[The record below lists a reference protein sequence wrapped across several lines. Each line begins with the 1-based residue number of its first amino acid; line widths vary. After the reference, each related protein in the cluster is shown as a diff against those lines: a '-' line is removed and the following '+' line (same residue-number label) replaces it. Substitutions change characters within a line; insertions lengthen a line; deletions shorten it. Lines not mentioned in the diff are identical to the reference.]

1 MATYTLTA
9 AQLYGQGI
17 LNSFVVSADSSID
30 PDAQAFITAAA
41 ITDSTQQ
48 SAINALVVGMKADNI
63 WTNMQAIYPFVGG
76 TASTHKF
83 NLKDPRDLDAAF
95 RIQFFGGVTHSSNGA
110 LPNGTNGYADT
121 KFNASL
127 NIPNPESLQAHF
139 STYFRTTENGYQA
152 GANIIYGN
160 DGDNFTGG
168 GSQFLNLYNGTSFL
182 GAAYALNINAGP
194 NIAESQFTDTNG
206 SGLYLVN
213 RVDSLI
219 KVLKNNSTLVTS
231 NDFNTPSWPVNNFY
245 LLGMNKEYAEFGSE
259 TQYGTRQ
266 LAFATIGRGLSDLQS
281 TNLYNRIQTFQ
292 TTLGRQV

>member
-1 MATYTLTA
+1 MAVYTLTA
-9 AQLYGQGI
+9 AQLNNRI
-17 LNSFVVSADSSID
+17 LNSFAIPAGSSFD
-30 PDAQAFITAAA
+30 PDAQAFITAAS
-41 ITDSTQQ
+41 ITNPTQQ
-48 SAINALVVGMKADNI
+48 DAINNLVVGMKADNI

-76 TASTHKF
+76 TASQHKY

-110 LPNGTNGYADT
+110 FPNGTNGYADT

-127 NIPNPESLQAHF
+127 NIPSPESLQAHF
-139 STYFRTTENGYQA
+139 STYFRTTGNGYQA
-152 GANIIYGN
+152 GANIIYGS
-160 DGDNFTGG
+160 DGDTFVGG
-168 GSQFLNLYNGTSFL
+168 GSQFLYNGTFPP
-182 GAAYALNINAGP
+182 GASYVLNINAGP
-194 NIAESQFTDTNG
+194 DVAEPRFTDTNG

-245 LLGMNKEYAEFGSE
+245 LLGMNKEYALYGSD

-281 TNLYNRIQTFQ
+281 TNLYNRIQAFQ